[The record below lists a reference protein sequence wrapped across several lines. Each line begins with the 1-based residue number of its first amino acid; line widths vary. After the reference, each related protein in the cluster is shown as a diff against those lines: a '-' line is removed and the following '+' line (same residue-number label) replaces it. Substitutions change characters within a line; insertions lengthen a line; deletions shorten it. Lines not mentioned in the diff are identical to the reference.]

1 MPITERRFHILATAL
16 AIALAGMPALAAET
30 PPPETEAAKA
40 EIVARVLEGREF
52 ELFSQR
58 DSAVCF
64 PLLDAL
70 RAGGAAVAFVEPIVR
85 AERYHDQALL
95 FYREMC
101 PGMEFNRHSYGGG
114 HPIYDDLS
122 DLPEQVQ
129 YEIMEAIGHHS
140 FGTRDF
146 KLYRLDPADDLA
158 GGPKYLFYVDDY
170 YSRDDLPPYHLP
182 YEEIPRSMDWNH
194 IVHPEDVAADLAAS
208 QPLYKILDLNRCEY
222 GQTIFV
228 PDRIDPDIDWPPD
241 NHNAVIRLGDHL
253 YILEIEES
261 EPGKQPRGQAPYWV
275 TFHRIENGRN
285 TFGCSFVERK

>member
-1 MPITERRFHILATAL
+1 M
-16 AIALAGMPALAAET
+16 
-30 PPPETEAAKA
+30 
-40 EIVARVLEGREF
+40 
-52 ELFSQR
+52 
-58 DSAVCF
+58 CF

-70 RAGGAAVAFVEPIVR
+70 RAGAVEFVEPIVR
-85 AERYHDQALL
+85 VALYHDQALL
-95 FYREMC
+95 PYREMC
-101 PGMEFNRHSYGGG
+101 PGMEFNRHSYRDGD
-114 HPIYDDLS
+114 PIADDLS

-146 KLYRLDPADDLA
+146 KLYRLDPADDSA
-158 GGPKYLFYVDDY
+158 GGPKYLFYADGY
-170 YSRDDLPPYHLP
+170 YSREDLPPYHLP

-208 QPLYKILDLNRCEY
+208 QPLYKILDLDRCEY
-222 GQTIFV
+222 GHTVFV
-228 PDRIDPDIDWPPD
+228 PDGIDPDIDWPPD
-241 NHNAVIRLGDHL
+241 NHNAVFRLRDHL

-261 EPGKQPRGQAPYWV
+261 ESGEHPQGQAPYWV